1 MDYRKKIVLSKN
13 MLLGEFVIVPVVVAY
28 LCIDIDHE
36 FALHILSDK
45 SNIQA
50 ILRLLSSTNENTVIS
65 TLTTLYY
72 LCACPEG
79 IQSIL
84 WDYW

>member
-1 MDYRKKIVLSKN
+1 
-13 MLLGEFVIVPVVVAY
+13 MLLGEFVIVLVVVAH
-28 LCIDIDHE
+28 LHVDIDHE

-72 LCACPEG
+72 LCDYPEG
-79 IQSIL
+79 NQSNL
-84 WDYW
+84 WDCW